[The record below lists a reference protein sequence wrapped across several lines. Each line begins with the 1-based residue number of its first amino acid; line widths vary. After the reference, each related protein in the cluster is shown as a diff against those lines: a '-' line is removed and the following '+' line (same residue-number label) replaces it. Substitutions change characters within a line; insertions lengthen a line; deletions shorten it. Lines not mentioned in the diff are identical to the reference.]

1 MSTNFKKTTKGER
14 NMQIKHNAIAGTLE
28 SSDVQV
34 MIEPADELSITL
46 NSSVKK
52 QYGDQ
57 ILATVKEVLNNL
69 EIDKASIVIQDQ
81 GALDCT
87 IRARV
92 QTAVFRATDT
102 TENLPWGTK
111 L

>member
-1 MSTNFKKTTKGER
+1 
-14 NMQIKHNAIAGTLE
+14 MQLKHNAIAGTLE
-28 SSDVQV
+28 SSDAQV
-34 MIEPADELSITL
+34 MVEPADELTIMIRSE
-46 NSSVKK
+46 VEA

-57 ILATVKEVLNNL
+57 ILATAEEVLSNL
-69 EIDKASIVIQDQ
+69 EVDKGSVVIQDQ

-87 IRARV
+87 LRARI
-92 QTAVFRATDT
+92 QTAIFRAADI

>member
-1 MSTNFKKTTKGER
+1 
-14 NMQIKHNAIAGTLE
+14 MQLKHNAIAGTLE
-28 SSDVQV
+28 SSDAQV
-34 MIEPADELSITL
+34 MVEPADELTIRIRSE
-46 NSSVKK
+46 VEA

-57 ILATVKEVLNNL
+57 ILRTAEEVL
-69 EIDKASIVIQDQ
+69 DKLGVEAVSLAIQDQ

-87 IRARV
+87 IRSRI
-92 QTAVFRATDT
+92 QTAIFRAADV

>member
-1 MSTNFKKTTKGER
+1 
-14 NMQIKHNAIAGTLE
+14 MQLKHNAIAGTLE
-28 SSDVQV
+28 SSDAQV
-34 MIEPADELSITL
+34 MVEPADKRTITIR
-46 NSSVKK
+46 SEVAA

-57 ILATVKEVLNNL
+57 ILATAEEVLNNL
-69 EIDKASIVIQDQ
+69 EVEGVSLVVQDQ

-87 IRARV
+87 IRARI
-92 QTAVFRATDT
+92 QTAIFRAAEV

>member
-1 MSTNFKKTTKGER
+1 
-14 NMQIKHNAIAGTLE
+14 MQLKHNAIAGTLE
-28 SSDVQV
+28 SSDAQV
-34 MIEPADELSITL
+34 MVEPADQLTIMIRSE
-46 NSSVKK
+46 VEA

-57 ILATVKEVLNNL
+57 IRATAEEVLNNL
-69 EIDKASIVIQDQ
+69 EVEGVSLVIQDQ

-87 IRARV
+87 IRARI
-92 QTAVFRATDT
+92 QTAILRAADV

>member
-1 MSTNFKKTTKGER
+1 
-14 NMQIKHNAIAGTLE
+14 MQLKNNAIAGTLE
-28 SSDVQV
+28 SSDAQV
-34 MIEPADELSITL
+34 MVEPADELTITIR
-46 NSSVKK
+46 SEVEA

-57 ILATVKEVLNNL
+57 ILATAEEVLNNL
-69 EIDKASIVIQDQ
+69 EVDKVSLVIQDQ

-87 IRARV
+87 LRARI
-92 QTAVFRATDT
+92 QTAIFRAAGV

>member
-1 MSTNFKKTTKGER
+1 
-14 NMQIKHNAIAGTLE
+14 MQLKHNAIAGTLE
-28 SSDVQV
+28 SSNAQV
-34 MIEPADELSITL
+34 MVEPADELTITIR
-46 NSSVKK
+46 SEVEA

-57 ILATVKEVLNNL
+57 ILATAEEVLSNL
-69 EIDKASIVIQDQ
+69 EVDKGSFVIQDQ

-87 IRARV
+87 LRARI
-92 QTAVFRATDT
+92 QTAIFRAADI

>member
-1 MSTNFKKTTKGER
+1 
-14 NMQIKHNAIAGTLE
+14 MQLKHNAIAGTLE

-34 MIEPADELSITL
+34 MIEPAEELTITL

-52 QYGDQ
+52 QYGEQ
-57 ILATVKEVLNNL
+57 ILATVNEVLENL
-69 EIDKASIVIQDQ
+69 EVDKAAIVIQDQ

-92 QTAVFRATDT
+92 QTAVLRATDT